1 MSDLRQTLEHDLA
14 SSYTIERE
22 LHGGGM
28 SRVFLAQDLTLNRLI
43 VLKIL
48 SSEVA
53 ADVSAERF
61 RREIQLA
68 AKLQHP
74 YIVPLLSAGDLS
86 GTPFFTMPF
95 IEGESLG
102 ARLSRQGEFPIDEA
116 VLILKEVAAAL
127 SYAHKPVSYTHLTLP
142 TKRIV

>member
-1 MSDLRQTLEHDLA
+1 MPNLWERSGIYRSGRQTGSDIGSVTTRQGVGKWGTRERSGKTLEHDLA

-28 SRVFLAQDLTLNRLI
+28 SRVFLLWDLTLNRLI

-48 SSEVA
+48 SSKSPRIA
-53 ADVSAERF
+53 SAERF

-74 YIVPLLSAGDLS
+74 YIVPLTLRPVIS
-86 GTPFFTMPF
+86 GTPFF
-95 IEGESLG
+95 
-102 ARLSRQGEFPIDEA
+102 D
-116 VLILKEVAAAL
+116 
-127 SYAHKPVSYTHLTLP
+127 TLH
-142 TKRIV
+142 